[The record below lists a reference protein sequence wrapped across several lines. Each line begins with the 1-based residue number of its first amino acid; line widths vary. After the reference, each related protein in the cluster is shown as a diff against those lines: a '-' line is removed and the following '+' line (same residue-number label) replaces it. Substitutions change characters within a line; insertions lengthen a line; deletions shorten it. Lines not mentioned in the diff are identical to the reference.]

1 MKSKAEIAD
10 ALQIHMLA
18 PDCKGCAYISEFN
31 EEEHP
36 CYMSLINDAVNILS
50 KSDFEVMKEI
60 LERSEEYHNDYSY
73 EIQGSDY
80 HPAIILHRGTQMLW
94 VDFDDKGNIL

>member
-1 MKSKAEIAD
+1 MRSIAEIVD
-10 ALQIHMLA
+10 AFKRCNSFENR
-18 PDCKGCAYISEFN
+18 CKGCTYEKYTN
-31 EEEHP
+31 EECIHKLFNDII
-36 CYMSLINDAVNILS
+36 LILD

-73 EIQGSDY
+73 EIQGNDY
-80 HPAIILHRGTQMLW
+80 PTIILHRGTQMLW